1 MAKACKSFRKHF
13 EDFNY
18 DLSGGDEEKLDYA
31 KECLTQALATI
42 SEGIFMQTIGPEWN
56 LDSYT
61 EGCSHAVKAQ
71 WDKMRSGE
79 FDVPNS
85 MIHQVLLDQVEK
97 GLCGS

>member
-71 WDKMRSGE
+71 WEKMTGGE
-79 FDVPNS
+79 FDVPPS
-85 MIHQVLLDQVEK
+85 MLHQVLLDIVE
-97 GLCGS
+97 GAV